1 MTPFPHPPS
10 REGGDGCSLRFVF
23 HEQPVWGGPTLAD
36 PSMKIAVLGAGAWG
50 TALAIVFSRSHKT
63 ALWARDPDQ
72 AAALRSTHVNARYL
86 PGCVLPETLQIE
98 TDFAAAAA
106 SSELN
111 VIATPLA
118 GFRETLRQLRVVA
131 PATPVIWVCK
141 GLEAGSQRLPHQIV
155 AEEMGDKLPCGAL
168 TGPSFAEEVAKGL
181 PTAITFA
188 SADGAFAEAT
198 AQALHNT
205 RLRVYAN
212 HDVIGAEVGGAVK
225 NVMAIAAG
233 ISDGM
238 GFGLNARAALITRGL
253 AEITRLGL
261 ALGGRRETFMG
272 LAGMG
277 DLILTCTGDLSR
289 NRRVGLAL
297 AKGLSL
303 EQILRDLGHTAEGVS
318 SAREVVALAQR
329 LDIDMPITQ
338 AVKGVLYDGVPASQA
353 VEQLLGRD
361 PKLEN
366 A

>member
-1 MTPFPHPPS
+1 MLIFLP
-10 REGGDGCSLRFVF
+10 RCA
-23 HEQPVWGGPTLAD
+23 GGPALAD
-36 PSMKIAVLGAGAWG
+36 PDMKIAVLGAGAWG
-50 TALAIVFSRSHKT
+50 TALAIAFSRRHT
-63 ALWARDPDQ
+63 VALWARDAAQ
-72 AAALRSTHVNARYL
+72 AAAMRSTRENARYL
-86 PGCVLPETLQIE
+86 PGCALPEGLRIE
-98 TDFAAAAA
+98 TDFSVAAG

-118 GFRETLRQLRVVA
+118 GLRDTVRQLHAVA
-131 PATPVIWVCK
+131 PTTPTIWVCK
-141 GLEAGSQRLPHQIV
+141 GLEAGSQQLPHQIV
-155 AEEMGDKLPCGAL
+155 AEELGARVPCGAL

-181 PTAITFA
+181 PTAITLA
-188 SADGAFAEAT
+188 SADGAFAEAMS
-198 AQALHNT
+198 QALHNA

-212 HDVIGAEVGGAVK
+212 HDVVGAEVGGAVK

-261 ALGGRRETFMG
+261 ALGGKRETFMG

-297 AKGLSL
+297 AKGLGL
-303 EQILRDLGHTAEGVS
+303 EQILRELGHTAEGVS
-318 SAREVVALAQR
+318 SAREVTALAQR
-329 LDIDMPITQ
+329 LNIDMPITR
-338 AVKGVLYDGVPASQA
+338 AVSGVLYEGLPASQA

-361 PKLEN
+361 PKVES